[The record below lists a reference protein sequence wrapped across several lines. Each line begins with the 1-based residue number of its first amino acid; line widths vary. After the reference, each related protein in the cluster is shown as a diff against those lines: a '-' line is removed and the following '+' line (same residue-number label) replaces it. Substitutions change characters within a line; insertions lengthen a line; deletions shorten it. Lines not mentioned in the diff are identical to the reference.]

1 MHGAVP
7 YGPRPLAWGAS
18 PQRASVIGASGSMR
32 NYQPE
37 RLRRWVD
44 ALPYGD
50 PLACARALCRVAYE
64 IAPLSVPAE
73 QRLDMLTCLAVG
85 EMRLVGEQTAAATE
99 GRLQSVADRRRV
111 HIALRALALEL
122 AAGGRQVSMEFTH
135 HLAPGVER
143 LTDSLLFTMRFL
155 GHAIVLDYQ
164 ELNPPVRPLWQ
175 EVNQLLL
182 QAERL
187 GLAEHPA
194 HEPDRPGGRCTV
206 QRAWLEVAATAL
218 ADPYRLPYGM
228 AWWVFERMREWS
240 PHLSVQPAEAH
251 GRGQG
256 PFRVDLAAGEPPAV
270 QVNPRVDDPPQSEG
284 LRVIDLGAL
293 SRPIERAL
301 EDLRLAEGAQDPLRA
316 RATVVLL
323 HLLSAFRLPPRRNL
337 PREPRSGSVQ
347 VYPGV
352 ALAVALLRDRL
363 PLGSSVCSDA
373 PPSPLPEGEHWS
385 LVNAGP
391 AGYAI
396 ASQASAREPLPI
408 GELVAMA
415 ELRDGREQIALGVVR
430 WTMVRRD
437 GSQMSGLQLLARRVV
452 SGRLEALGAEGPA
465 LPVMYLERQRETG
478 SYGVFAERGVFRA
491 DARHWLAAP
500 SGRSGFPVRATRM
513 LEAGGRFDYF
523 EVLREGGAG

>member
-1 MHGAVP
+1 MIS
-7 YGPRPLAWGAS
+7 AS
-18 PQRASVIGASGSMR
+18 RSVR

-44 ALPYGD
+44 ALPHGD
-50 PLACARALCRVAYE
+50 PLACARALCQVAYE
-64 IAPLSVPAE
+64 IAPLSLPAE
-73 QRLDMLTCLAVG
+73 QRLDMLACLAVG
-85 EMRLVGEQTAAATE
+85 EVRLVGEQTAAAAE

-111 HIALRALALEL
+111 HVALRALALEL
-122 AAGGRQVSMEFTH
+122 AAGGRQVSMELTH

-155 GHAIVLDYQ
+155 GYAIVLDYQ

-175 EVNQLLL
+175 EANQLLL

-187 GLAEHPA
+187 GLAGHPA
-194 HEPDRPGGRCTV
+194 HDPDRPGSFCTV

-218 ADPYRLPYGM
+218 ADAYRLPYGM
-228 AWWVFERMREWS
+228 AWWVFERLREWS
-240 PHLSVQPAEAH
+240 SHLTVQHADVH
-251 GRGQG
+251 GPGQG
-256 PFRVDLAAGEPPAV
+256 VFWVDLLVGEPPAV
-270 QVNPRVDDPPQSEG
+270 QVHSRDDLPTRAEG
-284 LRVIDLGAL
+284 LRIIDVSAIAD
-293 SRPIERAL
+293 PIERAL
-301 EDLRLAEGAQDPLRA
+301 ERLHQTEGGQDPLRA
-316 RATVVLL
+316 RAVAVLT
-323 HLLSAFRLPPRRNL
+323 HLLRAYRLPPRRNL

-347 VYPGV
+347 LYPGV
-352 ALAVALLRDRL
+352 AVAAALLRDRQ
-363 PLGSSVCSDA
+363 PLGASVSSEA
-373 PPSPLPEGEHWS
+373 PPPALPEGEHWN

-408 GELVAMA
+408 GELVALS

-437 GSQMSGLQLLARRVV
+437 GSQLSGLQLLARRVV
-452 SGRLEALGAEGPA
+452 PGRLEPLGEDGPVW
-465 LPVMYLERQRETG
+465 PVMYLERQRETG
-478 SYGVFAERGVFRA
+478 SYGVFAEGGVFSPGV
-491 DARHWLAAP
+491 RHRLAAP
-500 SGRSGFPVRATRM
+500 SGRSGFAVRATRM